1 MGCINIVGL
10 EWYNEPRHEE
20 NALTSLHTMSI
31 KSFEFTNIAGNMM
44 HEQSIFLDPIALPFS
59 SSVLF

>member
-1 MGCINIVGL
+1 MVGL

-31 KSFEFTNIAGNMM
+31 KSFEFTKIAGNMM
-44 HEQSIFLDPIALPFS
+44 HEQSIFLDFIVLPFS